1 MPILAADITG
11 QNLNLTGVMTCSSM
25 DTGSGPGGSIPSGGI
40 ILWSGSVASIPTGWV
55 LCNGLNSTPDLRD
68 RFVVGAGNGYA
79 VAATGGS
86 STVTL
91 TTAQLPVHSHP
102 GSGSSGSAGSHNHSA
117 SGSTGSAGSHSH
129 PFTGTNSQNVP
140 KDGSGNNVNSG
151 TTGRTTGSAGSHSHP
166 VSVSVSSAGS
176 HSHPVSVSVGNAGSG
191 SAHENRPPYYAL
203 AYIMKT

>member
-11 QNLNLTGVMTCSSM
+11 QNLNLTGVMTCTSM
-25 DTGSGPGGSIPSGGI
+25 DTGAGPGASVPSGGI
-40 ILWSGSVASIPTGWV
+40 ILWSGSTASIPTGWV

-79 VAATGGS
+79 VDATGGS
-86 STVTL
+86 DTVTL
-91 TTAQLPVHSHP
+91 TTAQLPVHNHP
-102 GSGSSGSAGSHNHSA
+102 ASGSSGSAGSHNHPA

-129 PFTGTNSQNVP
+129 PFTGTASQNAP
-140 KDGSGNNVNSG
+140 KDGSGNAVNQG
-151 TTGRTTGSAGSHSHP
+151 TQTRTTSPAGSHTHP
-166 VSVSVSSAGS
+166 VSVSVNSAGS

-191 SAHENRPPYYAL
+191 NAHENRPPYYAL